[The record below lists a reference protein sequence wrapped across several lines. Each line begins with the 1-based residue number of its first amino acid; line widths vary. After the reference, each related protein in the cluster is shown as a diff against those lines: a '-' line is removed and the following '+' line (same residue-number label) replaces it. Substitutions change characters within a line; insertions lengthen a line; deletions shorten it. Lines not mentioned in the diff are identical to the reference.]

1 MNLRFSGI
9 GGAKPKQLITLGVL
23 LAIAAYFYFSG
34 DSTPSGATTTSR
46 PAASGTLGPAT
57 SPRVPTRQVS
67 RSQRGQMKSFRNAG
81 EFKPS
86 LKIPQ
91 DQPIDRNSIDPTLR
105 LDLLAKLQTV
115 KIEGGNRSIF
125 DFGAAPPPVQLAV
138 KEPKKIVVA
147 KLWFTGPKEPPP
159 PPPPAP
165 PKPEPPPPPIPLKF
179 YGFVNQTK
187 AGVKSAFFLD
197 GEDIILAS
205 EGQLVKNRYKIV
217 RIGVNS
223 AVVEDTQFKNHQQTL
238 PLVEE
243 VTG

>member
-1 MNLRFSGI
+1 MNLKLSGL
-9 GGAKPKQLITLGVL
+9 GADKKKVAVLAGL
-23 LAIAAYFYFSG
+23 LAIAAYFYFSSSSPG
-34 DSTPSGATTTSR
+34 DSSRSSPERPSGA
-46 PAASGTLGPAT
+46 LGPV
-57 SPRVPTRQVS
+57 SSQRMPTRTVS
-67 RSQRGQMKSFRNAG
+67 RARLGQGLRNAG

-86 LKIPQ
+86 LRMKADEMPE
-91 DQPIDRNSIDPTLR
+91 RSSIDPTLH
-105 LDLLAKLQTV
+105 LDQLAKLKGV
-115 KIEGGNRSIF
+115 KVEGVNRSIF
-125 DFGAAPPPVQLAV
+125 DFGQAAPAAAPAQLAG
-138 KEPKKIVVA
+138 KEPAPIKVA
-147 KLWFTGPKEPPP
+147 KLYGPKQ

-165 PKPEPPPPPIPLKF
+165 PPPAPPPPAIPLKF

-187 AGVKSAFFLD
+187 AGVKRAFFLD
-197 GEDIILAS
+197 GEDIIVAA